1 MFQFNLSR
9 FVHFLRNS
17 RSKVDGH
24 SELQKGFAVF
34 RQVPAVFS
42 CSPFALSTKKEFILS
57 WANCSFYFHFL
68 FFHVRNLLPSPFMPW
83 EKKLRLQTPLFFYNH
98 WRCIY
103 NFWLLRLTLPYEL
116 FAMIRHENIRILW
129 PYFREQGVF
138 LLETRPTRISNVN

>member
-1 MFQFNLSR
+1 MFQFNLSC

-17 RSKVDGH
+17 RSKVDSH
-24 SELQKGFAVF
+24 SESQKGFAVF
-34 RQVPAVFS
+34 HQVPAVFS

-57 WANCSFYFHFL
+57 WANCSFYFHF
-68 FFHVRNLLPSPFMPW
+68 FFPCPQLVAKPLYALR
-83 EKKLRLQTPLFFYNH
+83 KKIKASNASFFYNH

-103 NFWLLRLTLPYEL
+103 NFWLSRLTFPCEL
-116 FAMIRHENIRILW
+116 FIMIRHENIRILW

>member
-17 RSKVDGH
+17 RSKVDSH
-24 SELQKGFAVF
+24 SELHKGLL
-34 RQVPAVFS
+34 FS
-42 CSPFALSTKKEFILS
+42 AKSLLFSVVHLSLWAQRKSLYYLGQTVAFIFIFCCSMSATCCQAPLCL
-57 WANCSFYFHFL
+57 
-68 FFHVRNLLPSPFMPW
+68 
-83 EKKLRLQTPLFFYNH
+83 EKKIKAPNASFFCNH

-103 NFWLLRLTLPYEL
+103 NFWLLRLTLPCEL

-138 LLETRPTRISNVN
+138 LLKTRPTRISNVN

>member
-17 RSKVDGH
+17 RSKVDSH

-34 RQVPAVFS
+34 RQIPANPVVHLSLWAQRKSLYYLGQTVAFIFIFCFS
-42 CSPFALSTKKEFILS
+42 MSATCCQAPLCL
-57 WANCSFYFHFL
+57 
-68 FFHVRNLLPSPFMPW
+68 
-83 EKKLRLQTPLFFYNH
+83 EKKIKAPNAPFFFNH

-103 NFWLLRLTLPYEL
+103 NFWLLRLTLPCEL

>member
-1 MFQFNLSR
+1 MFQFNLSC

-17 RSKVDGH
+17 RSKVDSH

-83 EKKLRLQTPLFFYNH
+83 EKKLRLQTPLFFITIGGAYIILTFKINLAV
-98 WRCIY
+98 WIICYDSSRERKDIVAIFSWTRCVS
-103 NFWLLRLTLPYEL
+103 
-116 FAMIRHENIRILW
+116 
-129 PYFREQGVF
+129 FRD
-138 LLETRPTRISNVN
+138 ETDKNQ